1 MNNIEVKVMRVDE
14 LRPHP
19 KNPRKHKAKGIDK
32 LVRSIKEFGWT
43 NPVLVSEE
51 GYVLAGHARLK
62 AAKKAGIKEVPVIVL
77 PLSGEKAEAYMIADN
92 RLQDDSDWDEQLLH
106 ELVEELKEKI
116 DLAITGLEEKEINV
130 ILGEIEKNTDYTSK
144 GETIYYEVKGLKPE
158 IEELVDDSKTKQL
171 VEEIEASKLPK
182 KEKEFL
188 IKAAQRHLVFN
199 YSKIAEY
206 YAHASKEM
214 QELMEKSALVI
225 IDYDKAVANGFVELS
240 KTIERLMK
248 EAKEDAE

>member
-62 AAKKAGIKEVPVIVL
+62 AARKAGIKEVPVIVL

-92 RLQDDSDWDEQLLH
+92 RLQDDSDWDEQLQTANN
-106 ELVEELKEKI
+106 I
-116 DLAITGLEEKEINV
+116 NMEI
-130 ILGEIEKNTDYTSK
+130 
-144 GETIYYEVKGLKPE
+144 
-158 IEELVDDSKTKQL
+158 
-171 VEEIEASKLPK
+171 
-182 KEKEFL
+182 
-188 IKAAQRHLVFN
+188 IKWR
-199 YSKIAEY
+199 
-206 YAHASKEM
+206 
-214 QELMEKSALVI
+214 
-225 IDYDKAVANGFVELS
+225 
-240 KTIERLMK
+240 
-248 EAKEDAE
+248 